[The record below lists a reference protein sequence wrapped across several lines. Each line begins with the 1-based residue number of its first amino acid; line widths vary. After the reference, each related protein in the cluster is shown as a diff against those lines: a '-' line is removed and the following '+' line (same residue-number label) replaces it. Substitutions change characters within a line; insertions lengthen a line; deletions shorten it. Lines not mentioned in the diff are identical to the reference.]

1 MIFKV
6 IVHAFGNPT
15 LREVD
20 VPWHMIVGAEM
31 TDALD
36 AIFHYGQNDFQ
47 PKKCPSVSVGDFI
60 LVFDDVYE
68 VKDFGFTKLERV
80 A

>member
-6 IVHAFGNPT
+6 IIRSWSEATV
-15 LREVD
+15 LSIVREVE
-20 VPWHMIVGAEM
+20 VPSWRN
-31 TDALD
+31 TPDALD

-60 LVFDDVYE
+60 LFFDDVYE